1 MSVEL
6 SLVVTMVMLMMMMLL
21 LLLLLMMLLLLRN
34 QSVGGVESARRVE
47 WRSDGKRFV
56 VNDRT
61 VGGWVLFR
69 TVPAVTVRPRHNIK
83 SISISFMY
91 R

>member
-6 SLVVTMVMLMMMMLL
+6 SLVVTMLMLMMMMLL

-34 QSVGGVESARRVE
+34 QSVGGVESARVE

>member
-1 MSVEL
+1 MSNMSVEL

-21 LLLLLMMLLLLRN
+21 LMLMMLLLLRN
-34 QSVGGVESARRVE
+34 QSVGGVESARVE